1 MARFS
6 IRAHGPTESARLQSS
21 KLVVAIALAP
31 VLAACV
37 SYEPDPVDVSQ
48 VLVDLEAIQWT
59 PSTTFGEAEG
69 AELAQ
74 LASFAVT
81 HNPSLRAVRSQIGV
95 TEALLVEAGLLED
108 PEIGWDGMD
117 ALASQIVE
125 GTTSTV
131 DFVAGLSLSIALPRP
146 GELGAKKGAAR
157 WRIEEARR
165 KVVQVEWVLTREVYV
180 SCEDVLEAQRL
191 LEQNQELIQLAD
203 TTQQYFERAK
213 QAGAATAIQA
223 NLALGDLLAIRAQSV
238 RLGANLRATRHRLNA
253 LLGLP
258 PSTAI
263 PIVPSSALE
272 DASAYAS
279 ADETS
284 STPEALVEQS
294 VSLRPDVRALLASYQ
309 AAEEDVRLEVK
320 RQFPAVA
327 IGTGIWLQPGFFTR
341 FNRPA
346 IRTAMARR
354 ETLRGELE
362 AQVHEVRREIHD
374 AHATLQEVRRESSFL
389 ESELLPNAEESLRL
403 AGEAFDAGEVTLLE
417 ILTLQRALVDARTR
431 TTEAHANLRRA
442 NWRLLA
448 ATGSLLFAGDSK
460 ANDDEAQNSEGS
472 QDR

>member
-6 IRAHGPTESARLQSS
+6 FRAHGPTETGRVQGSR
-21 KLVVAIALAP
+21 LVVAIALAP
-31 VLAACV
+31 VLTACV

-59 PSTTFGEAEG
+59 PSATSTEAEG

-117 ALASQIVE
+117 ALASQIVD
-125 GTTSTV
+125 GTTSTI
-131 DFVAGLSLSIALPRP
+131 DFVAGLNLSIALPRP
-146 GELGAKKGAAR
+146 GELGAAKGAAR
-157 WRIEEARR
+157 WRVEEARR
-165 KVVQVEWVLTREVYV
+165 KVVQVEWVLAREVHIA
-180 SCEDVLEAQRL
+180 CEDVLEAQRL
-191 LEQNQELIQLAD
+191 LEQNQELNQLAD
-203 TTQQYFERAK
+203 TTRQYFERAK

-238 RLGANLRATRHRLNA
+238 RLGANLRASRHRLNA

-263 PIVPSSALE
+263 PIVPSSGLE
-272 DASAYAS
+272 DASA
-279 ADETS
+279 DEAS

-327 IGTGIWLQPGFFTR
+327 IGTGIWLQPGFFTN

-354 ETLRGELE
+354 EKLRGEAL

-431 TTEAHANLRRA
+431 TTEAHANLQRA

-448 ATGSLLFAGDSK
+448 ATGSLLSASDSK
-460 ANDDEAQNSEGS
+460 TLDEQEGTPEGS

>member
-1 MARFS
+1 
-6 IRAHGPTESARLQSS
+6 
-21 KLVVAIALAP
+21 
-31 VLAACV
+31 
-37 SYEPDPVDVSQ
+37 
-48 VLVDLEAIQWT
+48 VDLETIQWA
-59 PSTTFGEAEG
+59 PSSTVDESEG

-81 HNPSLRAVRSQIGV
+81 HNPSLRAARNQIGV
-95 TEALLVEAGLLED
+95 AEALLVEAGLLED

-117 ALASQIVE
+117 ALASQIVN
-125 GTTSTV
+125 GTTSTI

-157 WRIEEARR
+157 WRVEEARR
-165 KVVQVEWVLTREVYV
+165 KVVQVEWVLAREVYV
-180 SCEDVLEAQRL
+180 ACEDVLEAQRL
-191 LEQNQELIQLAD
+191 LEQNQELVRLAD
-203 TTQQYFERAK
+203 STREYFERAK
-213 QAGAATAIQA
+213 EAGAATAIQA

-238 RLGANLRATRHRLNA
+238 RLGARLRASRHRLNA

-258 PSTAI
+258 PSTTI
-263 PIVPSSALE
+263 PVAQSSASE
-272 DASAYAS
+272 GAPTNDASA
-279 ADETS
+279 
-284 STPEALVEQS
+284 TPEALVERS
-294 VSLRPDVRALLASYQ
+294 VSLRPDLATLLASYQ
-309 AAEEDVRLEVK
+309 AAEEEVRLEVK

-327 IGTGIWLQPGFFTR
+327 IGTGIWLQPGFFTH

-354 ETLRGELE
+354 ETLRGEVE

-374 AHATLQEVRRESSFL
+374 AYATLEEVRRESSFL

-403 AGEAFDAGEVTLLE
+403 AGEAFDVGEVTLLE

-431 TTEAHANLRRA
+431 TTEARANLRRA

-448 ATGSLLFAGDSK
+448 ATGSLLPAGGTETR
-460 ANDDEAQNSEGS
+460 DDEEGTPEGS